1 MIRALQEFTF
11 DVDPSLEAKVFHGI
25 ERRMRQVQRAPL
37 NRRQL
42 LQVCCFALV
51 FLLLGSVLDLG
62 TARLLEPLVPAWRGH
77 LQENLGPMGLY
88 WTAAL
93 VIGALSGLWL
103 LAIGYVFGD
112 ARLRGMRAALWTAV
126 VILLPHLLGF
136 LLYFVLRSPVLSACA
151 RCGMAISSDVDFCS
165 FCGSQQRK
173 GAMTQSSPSPTS
185 GIGDLL

>member
-1 MIRALQEFTF
+1 MKLRSFLAVVPRAIRIAAI
-11 DVDPSLEAKVFHGI
+11 VVAASLFAAGVIAG
-25 ERRMRQVQRAPL
+25 
-37 NRRQL
+37 
-42 LQVCCFALV
+42 ALV
-51 FLLLGSVLDLG
+51 ADPKDL
-62 TARLLEPLVPAWRGH
+62 
-77 LQENLGPMGLY
+77 LGPMGLY

-93 VIGALSGLWL
+93 VTGALSGLWL
-103 LAIGYVFGD
+103 LAVGYVFGD

-151 RCGMAISSDVDFCS
+151 RCGMAISPEADFCP

-173 GAMTQSSPSPTS
+173 GAVTQSSPSSTS

>member
-1 MIRALQEFTF
+1 MKLRSFLAVVPRAMRITAI
-11 DVDPSLEAKVFHGI
+11 VVAASLLAAGVIAG
-25 ERRMRQVQRAPL
+25 
-37 NRRQL
+37 
-42 LQVCCFALV
+42 ALV
-51 FLLLGSVLDLG
+51 ADPKGL
-62 TARLLEPLVPAWRGH
+62 
-77 LQENLGPMGLY
+77 LGPMGLY

-93 VIGALSGLWL
+93 FMGALSGLWL

-151 RCGMAISSDVDFCS
+151 RCGMAISPDADFCP
-165 FCGSQQRK
+165 FCGSAQRK
-173 GAMTQSSPSPTS
+173 GAQSSPSSTS